1 MNKSFFYST
10 VASIA
15 FGMAI
20 VPSTIMAQTVASA
33 PQPASSIADLQNAI
47 GSETPDLTLIQSLVA
62 NLIAQ
67 DANNIAQIQAVAV
80 NASPT
85 IQAAINTALGA
96 TGSVTTGSSAPS
108 APAGTSNIA
117 GATGGGASGDADDV
131 LAALKKL
138 QDEYKAAQD
147 AANNANNTAN
157 LNAKKQQETQDALK
171 AAQDALKVAQDALKK
186 QDDKIQA
193 QDVKIQELE
202 KIVSPN

>member
-15 FGMAI
+15 LGMAI

-47 GSETPDLTLIQSLVA
+47 SAKTPNLMLVQSLVA

-85 IQAAINTALGA
+85 IQTAINAALGA
-96 TGSVTTGSSAPS
+96 TGSITTGSSAPS

-117 GATGGGASGDADDV
+117 GATGGGASGTGDDV
-131 LAALKKL
+131 FAQIKEL
-138 QDEYKAAQD
+138 Q
-147 AANNANNTAN
+147 
-157 LNAKKQQETQDALK
+157 AKIKEQGD
-171 AAQDALKVAQDALKK
+171 
-186 QDDKIQA
+186 
-193 QDVKIQELE
+193 KIQELE